1 MKKAIYPGSFDPIT
15 NGHLDIIER
24 SSKIFDSLIVAV
36 NDSQKKVFL
45 FNPNERKK
53 IIEDSVFHLENV
65 EVRIFNGLLMDFVK
79 KEKSDIVIRGLR
91 VLSDFEYEFKMALM
105 NRNLDNEINTLFMMT
120 HEKYTHISSS
130 LIKEVFS
137 LGGDISEYVPNF
149 VIEILEKKLNESNAK
164 I

>member
-1 MKKAIYPGSFDPIT
+1 
-15 NGHLDIIER
+15 
-24 SSKIFDSLIVAV
+24 
-36 NDSQKKVFL
+36 
-45 FNPNERKK
+45 
-53 IIEDSVFHLENV
+53 
-65 EVRIFNGLLMDFVK
+65 MDFVK